1 MAITEIIK
9 YQKLDL
15 TLYKLEKDYSQC
27 KEIERVYQCQTM
39 YKARLEALG
48 KLSKELE
55 ELYQQLSKL
64 EDRFE
69 EIDGEK
75 DGLKVNFESFSELD
89 EFDEYE
95 KKLAKHEESMININR
110 DASRLIKK
118 ISEINAENK
127 KYNEQMDTLN
137 AEYAK
142 AGKIL
147 SNKKREMQKSAGPI
161 LKQLEIMSANI
172 EEKLLEKYKLLRS
185 AKKMPAFVPYQDG
198 SCLGCGMNIEIE
210 VDKKLEKA
218 GDYAECPHCGRIVYK
233 MA

>member
-1 MAITEIIK
+1 MAINEIIK

-39 YKARLEALG
+39 YKARLEALT

-55 ELYQQLSKL
+55 ELYNQLSKL
-64 EDRFE
+64 E
-69 EIDGEK
+69 EK
-75 DGLKVNFESFSELD
+75 FDEADTEKVNFKVDFESFTELQ
-89 EFDEYE
+89 EFDDYE
-95 KKLAKHEESMININR
+95 KKLAKYEENMININR
-110 DASRLIKK
+110 EASRLIKR
-118 ISEINAENK
+118 IGEINAENK

-142 AGKIL
+142 AGEILKI
-147 SNKKREMQKSAGPI
+147 KKLKMQKTAEPI
-161 LKQLEIMSANI
+161 LKQLEAMSGNI
-172 EEKLLEKYKLLRS
+172 EQKLIDKYKLLRN
-185 AKKMPAFVPYQDG
+185 AKKMPAFVPYQEG
-198 SCLGCGMNIEIE
+198 SCLGCGMNIAIE
-210 VDKKLEKA
+210 VDKKLVKA